1 MLDLLASAG
10 GSAAETGSVTFPSQ
24 ESLEQQRAG
33 VAPARGDDCSMGPDG
48 FMDYMDRFLATG
60 GTCSGSEACA
70 VVMSCLQLLA
80 RRLDLPRIMPT
91 HVSCQTPAHCIAEC
105 EASSFALYSFLE
117 DVCAGAGAASRAGGA
132 ARGGARGD
140 EGMQGCGDVS
150 VEECSRRRIVYS
162 WLELLQVNLEWKS
175 RCCFVAR
182 HSPAPA
188 ARCSPPVA
196 PSMPARAQCYADDSQ
211 TRTTGMER
219 LETRLREYILEN
231 QHHARQDEE
240 LAEGVGN
247 THGHALSAALQ
258 TKAARLAALDCYSA
272 GISLFFQRPSHL
284 VAALTPLLQS
294 VRSETASPFSKQIC
308 ARLLWNFGDNQMLW
322 SSLLSISE
330 AARGTE
336 AATGGCSESGGASA
350 PAKTDAGCARDCE
363 EIVEILDCVLSSL
376 FQEARGYLTEGVPV
390 GTEGMEGSI
399 MKLEVPVSWDWG
411 RFTRSSMRADGKTLQ
426 KISVNPDYSVALSS
440 VGFATGVHCWVIRVD
455 VCQRL
460 HVGVCAGTV
469 GVDRRVNGA
478 WGWHSH
484 GTMSGPEQADKEIGE
499 YSNRDE
505 LCLKLD
511 MERGTLEFF
520 KNGELKGCVGKV
532 TGEVFPFVCMDY
544 EGEQVTLL
552 RQFDVIEREAGIGEH
567 LDFAVVCSRMLLN
580 FTSLLNALMEEDC
593 TQKWLQYLA
602 TAVLVRILDQLSTF
616 LAYIDE
622 HHREFCADAQM
633 DPLAKAPA
641 QEQHAY
647 ADTESTAQMRRATE
661 CESRGDG
668 AAGPHMQ
675 YSWEAGNGCA
685 MEDGAHRSG
694 NRRDGKR
701 QRGLLAVLEM
711 LGSPGCARYVDN
723 WLSSVL
729 VFAARLEPLAS
740 ECPGLLPSMVKCVM
754 SQRKFLLRYHPLLM
768 YHGVYFRSFVLHG
781 MLFSKPN
788 IYCSVE
794 HRGPCEGAWTVE
806 VMVKRGHLVE
816 GCAMSILFS
825 SREFA
830 VSVDQPR
837 CDPGTLQLVDYT
849 GGAGGGQAGAAS
861 QSKIWHFNAACPVD
875 TWMLV
880 SVVCADNCTSIFI
893 DGFKVCRIHVGIR
906 VRARHCIPDVLMRR
920 LTGGLN
926 PQELRAGAD
935 CRGWLSAQSRH
946 RLLVRLRTRGAGA
959 SALPLSGRTARFRA
973 SWTCRCYYEAA
984 ALRPLA
990 PLPGIPR

>member
-1 MLDLLASAG
+1 VRPLLRTCIPEERELSEKWQPIASALQGGKHEDAKRLVLDLLAIAG

-24 ESLEQQRAG
+24 ESLEQERAG

-48 FMDYMDRFLATG
+48 FLDYMDHFLATG

-80 RRLDLPRIMPT
+80 RRLDLPRMMPT

-117 DVCAGAGAASRAGGA
+117 NVCAGAGASSTAGGV
-132 ARGGARGD
+132 ARGGARGHD
-140 EGMQGCGDVS
+140 GMQGCGDVS

-175 RCCFVAR
+175 HCCFVAR

-188 ARCSPPVA
+188 ASSSPPVA
-196 PSMPARAQCYADDSQ
+196 PSMPARAGYADDSQ
-211 TRTTGMER
+211 TRTEMER
-219 LETRLREYILEN
+219 LETRLREYILEK

-240 LAEGVGN
+240 LAEGVGDAD
-247 THGHALSAALQ
+247 GHALSAALQ

-294 VRSETASPFSKQIC
+294 VRSGTASPFSKQIC
-308 ARLLWNFGDNQMLW
+308 ARLLWNFGDYQMLW
-322 SSLLSISE
+322 SSLVGISE
-330 AARGTE
+330 AAGGTQ
-336 AATGGCSESGGASA
+336 AATGGGSESGGPSA
-350 PAKTDAGCARDCE
+350 PVKTDAGRARDCE
-363 EIVEILDCVLSSL
+363 EIVGILDCVLSSL
-376 FQEARGYLTEGVPV
+376 FQEARGYLTEGVPTAV

-399 MKLEVPVSWDWG
+399 MKLEMPASWDWG
-411 RFTRSSMRADGKTLQ
+411 RFTRSSMRADGKTVQ
-426 KISVNPDYSVALSS
+426 KISANPDYSVALSS

-469 GVDRRVNGA
+469 GVDRRVSGA

-499 YSNRDE
+499 YSNLDE

-552 RQFDVIEREAGIGEH
+552 RQFDVIEREAGIGAH
-567 LDFAVVCSRMLLN
+567 LDFAVVCSRTLHN

-593 TQKWLQYLA
+593 THKWLQYLA
-602 TAVLVRILDQLSTF
+602 TAVLVRILDQLATF
-616 LAYIDE
+616 LTYIDE
-622 HHREFCADAQM
+622 HHREFCADAQI
-633 DPLAKAPA
+633 DSLAKAPT
-641 QEQHAY
+641 QEQHSHV
-647 ADTESTAQMRRATE
+647 DTESTAPMRRATE
-661 CESRGDG
+661 CESRGDR

-675 YSWEAGNGCA
+675 HSGEAGNGCA
-685 MEDGAHRSG
+685 IEDGAHRSG
-694 NRRDGKR
+694 NRRDRKR
-701 QRGLLAVLEM
+701 QRGLLAVLEV
-711 LGSPGCARYVDN
+711 LGSPIIYIDN

-729 VFAARLEPLAS
+729 VFAARLEPMAS
-740 ECPGLLPSMVKCVM
+740 ECAGLLPSMVKCVM

-768 YHGVYFRSFVLHG
+768 YHGAYFRSFMLHG
-781 MLFSKPN
+781 MIFSKPN
-788 IYCSVE
+788 MYCSVE

-837 CDPGTLQLVDYT
+837 CDPGTLQLVEYT

-861 QSKIWHFNAACPVD
+861 QSKIWHFNAACPAD
-875 TWMLV
+875 TWMLI
-880 SVVCADNCTSIFI
+880 SVVCNNCTNCTTIFI
-893 DGFKVCRIHVGIR
+893 DGFKVSRIYVVMNARQAR
-906 VRARHCIPDVLMRR
+906 VH
-920 LTGGLN
+920 
-926 PQELRAGAD
+926 
-935 CRGWLSAQSRH
+935 
-946 RLLVRLRTRGAGA
+946 
-959 SALPLSGRTARFRA
+959 
-973 SWTCRCYYEAA
+973 
-984 ALRPLA
+984 
-990 PLPGIPR
+990 